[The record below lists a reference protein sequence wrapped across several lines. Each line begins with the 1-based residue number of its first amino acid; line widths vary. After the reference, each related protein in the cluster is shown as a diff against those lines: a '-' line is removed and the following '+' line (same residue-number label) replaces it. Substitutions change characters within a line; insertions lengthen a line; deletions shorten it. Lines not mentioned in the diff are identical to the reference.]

1 MKRLFSVLGILALVG
16 AGVVGLIAMGVNSF
30 SAEFKPLV
38 ATFLKDC
45 SAGKVS
51 QTYDAA
57 SPEFK
62 QTVTLEKFQEMMA
75 ACRST
80 LGEFKETGS
89 MTGFS
94 RQVNN
99 SASTGEISL
108 NLKYSKAETAGKFVF
123 IKQGETWRL
132 LSFSIHFP

>member
-1 MKRLFSVLGILALVG
+1 MKKLLIVLGIL
-16 AGVVGLIAMGVNSF
+16 GVVGVGVVVLIILGINSF
-30 SAEFKPLV
+30 SSEFKPLV

-45 SAGKVS
+45 SDGNVS
-51 QTYDAA
+51 RAYDAA

-62 QTVTLEKFQEMMA
+62 QAVSLEKFQEMMA
-75 ACRST
+75 TCRAG

-108 NLKYSKAETAGKFVF
+108 NLKYAKADTSGRFVF
-123 IKQGETWRL
+123 IKQGETWKL
-132 LSFSIHFP
+132 LNFNIHIP